1 MEPNKALRLDDTGFG
16 GVQIFQCP
24 EEFCYGVDAVLL
36 ADFASK
42 SPAALKKKEKCRIL
56 DMGTGTGI
64 VPLVLSHK
72 TEAGTICGIEVQEH
86 SYNLAE
92 KNRQHNGLE
101 NRLCFYHDDVSTFY
115 HEELVGS
122 FDIVTSNPP
131 YTAGNRGIESKNKAK
146 AIARHEITASL
157 DDFVKQAAKLLCD
170 KGDFYMVHRP
180 ARLVDICETCRKY
193 RLEPKELRF
202 VSGKPGEI
210 PNILL
215 VHCIKNGNRELKIL
229 EPLAVHDEDG
239 KYSGK
244 ILKIYEKFSE

>member
-1 MEPNKALRLDDTGFG
+1 MENLRLDETGFG
-16 GVQIFQCP
+16 SLKIFQCP
-24 EEFCYGVDAVLL
+24 KEFCYGVDAVLL

-42 SPAALKKKEKCRIL
+42 SASAQKKKEKCRIM

-64 VPLVLSHK
+64 VPLILSHK
-72 TEAGTICGIEVQEH
+72 TKAGYIGGIEVQEH
-86 SYNLAE
+86 SYNLAV
-92 KNRQHNGLE
+92 KNSEYNGLGD
-101 NRLCFYHDDVSTFY
+101 RLHFFHDDVSTFY
-115 HEELVGS
+115 HEELAGG

-131 YTAGNRGIESKNKAK
+131 YTAGSRGIESKNKAK

-157 DDFVKQAAKLLCD
+157 DDFVKQAAKLLRD

-193 RLEPKELRF
+193 RLEPKEMQF
-202 VSGKPGEI
+202 ISGKPNEI

-215 VHCIKNGNRELKIL
+215 VHCVKNGNRELKIL
-229 EPLAVHDEDG
+229 EPLEVHDENG

-244 ILKIYEKFSE
+244 ILKIYEKISE